1 MYRDRSHNASEIC
14 AVSSET
20 CGPWTTSASF
30 ITAIRVPGAPVT
42 ASMSVL
48 LNPTGVLAHSLT
60 RSLLAF
66 IA

>member
-1 MYRDRSHNASEIC
+1 
-14 AVSSET
+14 
-20 CGPWTTSASF
+20 
-30 ITAIRVPGAPVT
+30 VT